1 MRFEKVK
8 RFENNAEIS
17 LPVRATKNS
26 AGYDFAA
33 AENILVPSIVT
44 CQDVINQYL
53 LPKAEGIFTDLFFSD
68 KPYQPLTYTLDKV
81 KDITKATKSKPT
93 LIPTGIKCKLD
104 PNTYLELSVR
114 SSTPL
119 KYWLV
124 LANGVGIIDADYYSN
139 PDNDGEIFFQ
149 LINLSPVDILIQ
161 KGEVIG
167 QGIIKNFLITED
179 DAAAGE
185 RAGGFGSTSNE

>member
-8 RFENNAEIS
+8 RFENNAEIN

-53 LPKAEGIFTDLFFSD
+53 LPETENILTDLFFSD

-93 LIPTGIKCKLD
+93 LVPTGIKCKLD

-119 KYWLV
+119 KYWLI

-185 RAGGFGSTSNE
+185 RTGGFGSTSNE

>member
-8 RFENNAEIS
+8 RFEDSAEIS

-33 AENILVPSIVT
+33 AETILIPSIIV
-44 CQDVINQYL
+44 CQDAINMHL
-53 LPKAEGIFTDLFFSD
+53 LPETENVLTDLFFD
-68 KPYQPLTYTLDKV
+68 NKPYQPQAYTLDQM

-93 LIPTGIKCKLD
+93 LVPTGIKCKLD

-119 KYWLV
+119 KYWLI

-149 LINLSPVDILIQ
+149 LINLSPVDIIIQ

-185 RAGGFGSTSNE
+185 RTGGFGSTNQ

>member
-8 RFENNAEIS
+8 RFENDETIS
-17 LPVRATKNS
+17 VPVRATKNS

-33 AENILVPSIVT
+33 AETIHIPSIIT
-44 CQDVINQYL
+44 CQDAINLHLVEDTNILSNL
-53 LPKAEGIFTDLFFSD
+53 LFQGAYTP
-68 KPYQPLTYTLDKV
+68 QTYTLDAM

-93 LIPTGIKCKLD
+93 LVPTGIKCKLD

-119 KYWLV
+119 KYWLI

-149 LINLSPVDILIQ
+149 LINLSPVDIIIQ

-185 RAGGFGSTSNE
+185 RTGGFGSTSNE